1 MKQQEQQATKKH
13 SKWIFFE
20 EFIGSF
26 GIAFWT
32 LLLCWLFNKYNVLT
46 LFSIGGNVAVGWV
59 LLSLVFGA
67 TYVPILYLLLLLL
80 NSFTSGEYF
89 NPAITIG
96 FWYKES
102 IKRPVAFK
110 FMLSQF
116 VGGIFAGLLI
126 YVLIGLCDNSR
137 PDWWTNPDAGYM
149 GATGIKDWWVKNS
162 PDVLYWHIMETLYI
176 PTILSWAIAVLIE
189 ATIFFLFMLLVLNVN
204 KMSKHKHTRW
214 VYLSI
219 GLALM
224 VALGIPFTGASM
236 NPIRSIGP
244 VLFGS
249 WGENSSY
256 WWLQYSI
263 AVVGPI
269 LGTLVA
275 SYIQLKTIDKKVVNI
290 TY

>member
-1 MKQQEQQATKKH
+1 
-13 SKWIFFE
+13 
-20 EFIGSF
+20 
-26 GIAFWT
+26 
-32 LLLCWLFNKYNVLT
+32 
-46 LFSIGGNVAVGWV
+46 
-59 LLSLVFGA
+59 
-67 TYVPILYLLLLLL
+67 
-80 NSFTSGEYF
+80 
-89 NPAITIG
+89 
-96 FWYKES
+96 
-102 IKRPVAFK
+102 
-110 FMLSQF
+110 MLSQF

-126 YVLIGLCDNSR
+126 YVLIGLCDNKS
-137 PDWWTNPDAGYM
+137 DWWTNPDAAYM
-149 GATGIKDWWVKNS
+149 GATGIKDWWVIDS
-162 PDVLYWHIMETLYI
+162 PNVLYWHDPIKEPDGTILYI

-256 WWLQYSI
+256 WW
-263 AVVGPI
+263 
-269 LGTLVA
+269 
-275 SYIQLKTIDKKVVNI
+275 
-290 TY
+290 